1 MMTRRNVHLIG
12 VAIMTA
18 SWIVSGCSSSDG
30 ARDRAAVFAG
40 SWYSGTEKELTAEV
54 DGYLAQASLVGATDQ
69 PRPVALIAPHAG
81 YRAAGTVTGYAYKA
95 IQGIPYERVVV
106 MALSHGYPFQG
117 VSIDD
122 VDSYTTPLGTVPLD
136 MEACKK
142 LREHPLVQYVP
153 EANAQEHSLEIQI
166 PFLQRA
172 LGKFKL
178 IPITVGDM
186 REAEFKEVSNLL
198 KPLVDE
204 KTLFVASSD
213 FTHFGPRFQYM
224 PFRDNIQKNIA
235 ILDKSAVNAI
245 IHLDVEGFNRILNET
260 HATICGRNPIR
271 LLLSCLP
278 ANSEGCLVKY
288 DTSGRIFGDA
298 SNSVSY
304 ASIVFRAYPDY
315 LNETE
320 QKTLLKFARDT
331 IAAKLS
337 GKDLPAIPSEQLT
350 ERLRKPQ
357 GAFVTIHVKEPYQ
370 LRGCIG
376 SIYASRPLYEDIQDN
391 AISASTRDPRFR
403 PMTPDEMD
411 KVEIEMS
418 ILSEMKTASSYKDIV
433 LGTHGI
439 VLRKGMNRALY
450 LPQVPWEVGW
460 EIEETLSHLS
470 QKAGL
475 SADAWREGTTFEIFT
490 AQVFHE

>member
-1 MMTRRNVHLIG
+1 
-12 VAIMTA
+12 MTA
-18 SWIVSGCSSSDG
+18 SWIVSGCSSSNG

-40 SWYSGTEKELTAEV
+40 SWYSGTEKELMAEV

-81 YRAAGTVTGYAYKA
+81 YKAAGTVTAYAYKA
-95 IQGIPYERVVV
+95 VQGIPYERVVV
-106 MALSHGYPFQG
+106 LALSHGYPFQG

-136 MEACKK
+136 IETCKK
-142 LREHPLVQYVP
+142 LREHPLVRYVP

-172 LGKFKL
+172 LGHFKL
-178 IPITVGDM
+178 ITITVGDM
-186 REAEFKEVSNLL
+186 KDTDFKEVANLL
-198 KPLVDE
+198 KPLADE

-213 FTHFGPRFQYM
+213 FTHFGPRFQYV
-224 PFRDNIQKNIA
+224 PFRDNFQKNIA
-235 ILDKSAVNAI
+235 LLDKSAINAI
-245 IHLDVEGFNRILNET
+245 IHLDVEGFNRVLEET
-260 HATICGRNPIR
+260 QATICGRNPIR
-271 LLLSCLP
+271 LLLMSLP

-288 DTSGRIFGDA
+288 DTSGRIFGDP

-304 ASIVFRAYPDY
+304 AAIVFRAYPDY

-331 IAAKLS
+331 IAAHLK
-337 GKDLPAIPSEQLT
+337 GQPLPKIPPEQLT
-350 ERLRKPQ
+350 ERLRKPK
-357 GAFVTIHVKEPYQ
+357 GAFVTIHLKEPYQ

-376 SIYASRPLYEDIQDN
+376 SVYPSRPLYEDVQEN
-391 AISASTRDPRFR
+391 AINASTRDPRFR
-403 PMTPDEMD
+403 PMTPDELD
-411 KVEIEMS
+411 KVQIEIS
-418 ILSEMKTASSYKDIV
+418 VLSEMKTVNNYKDIV

-439 VLRKGMNRALY
+439 VLKKGMNRALF

-475 SADAWREGTTFEIFT
+475 SADAWKEGATFEVFT